1 MNPEPASAGD
11 TRRRLDYRF
20 LFSYRVWVQ
29 HNEQTSLEDD
39 SNRALADVVDG
50 LFRLPF
56 KTLKRPVHKPDV
68 GRSEKELRWASR
80 LSTCSSMSF
89 FRDMLRSYLSI
100 RKEKLDAISF
110 LAARALFE
118 TTAMANYVQMHV
130 QPLLRREKYDQAWDL
145 LYRAS
150 LGSYY
155 AREHLSQH
163 EVTVE
168 RPIPL
173 HIGKAVKSLTSLD
186 DRASAECSFL
196 SEYSHPDAFAL
207 MHYVDLNSVPYF
219 AQFRTYPHANVGYLR
234 NTIGAT
240 VAIASIVYRNLFI
253 MSEMHTARRL
263 LEATMGKF
271 LDAESR
277 RDRTGLVPHGS
288 E

>member
-1 MNPEPASAGD
+1 MQRKDQAV
-11 TRRRLDYRF
+11 LDD
-20 LFSYRVWVQ
+20 
-29 HNEQTSLEDD
+29 ED
-39 SNRALADVVDG
+39 NRALADVVDG

-80 LSTCSSMSF
+80 LFTCSSMGF

-130 QPLLRREKYDQAWDL
+130 QPLLKRKKYDRAWDL

-155 AREHLSQH
+155 AREHMSRRDD
-163 EVTVE
+163 TVE

-173 HIGKAVKSLTSLD
+173 LIGKAVKSLNSLD
-186 DRASAECSFL
+186 AQASAEYSFL

-207 MHYVDLNSVPYF
+207 MHYVDLNSVPYS
-219 AQFRTYPHANVGYLR
+219 AQFRTYPDANVRYLR

-263 LEATMGKF
+263 LK
-271 LDAESR
+271 LR
-277 RDRTGLVPHGS
+277 
-288 E
+288 